1 MWENAEPTKTQKDN
15 GVSSLIMRK
24 EKYGSQ
30 ETLYHS
36 CWSLSEFNDKGH
48 KDEDTRSLN
57 ENLLPSNGSPV
68 MDLGLKW
75 PIGFVSDVWGSNPN
89 VSETNEVKKH

>member
-1 MWENAEPTKTQKDN
+1 M
-15 GVSSLIMRK
+15 GSLKLRK

-57 ENLLPSNGSPV
+57 ENMLPSNASPM

-75 PIGFVSDVWGSNPN
+75 SIGFANSDVWGSNPN
-89 VSETNEVKKH
+89 VSETNEVYALIIIHVWDFRWF